1 MAKAPAWTTAC
12 PECKK
17 RIVLGVTVKQGPKIR
32 GEQAVEARVTVDTT
46 RLRTHMMEAHAERYR
61 IEEKANGT
69 PTHSNGGTVLGQGQ
83 EV

>member
-32 GEQAVEARVTVDTT
+32 GEQAVEARVTVDTSKM
-46 RLRTHMMEAHAERYR
+46 REHMKEAHGIVPAGQQ
-61 IEEKANGT
+61 GT
-69 PTHSNGGTVLGQGQ
+69 QLTESKD
-83 EV
+83 